1 MAATGEHSVSL
12 AFSKALA
19 SHPGHYSFYATVR
32 RIEQLSPDC
41 PRVGSWESSLKPAVR
56 FAQVPHLYFPP
67 SELFDYTLAAG
78 GGCGT
83 LQVYFFGLFG
93 PGGALPLTLT
103 EYVYERSRHHYDLTM
118 QRFADIFHDRLI
130 SLFYRAGT
138 RSQAAV
144 SYDRP
149 EEDELGDAAA
159 ALAGVPADPA
169 ASAPLPAFAPVAFG
183 RELVNRNQAAAL
195 RRALEGFFGVPVTI
209 QQHSP
214 CRIPIDEEARCRLGL
229 PGVCELGRNSLLGER
244 QRSITEQVTLII
256 GPLRYE
262 RYERFLPGSIGY
274 QRLQA
279 WLKLM
284 STRPLIWELQF
295 RIMTESIPAPSLN
308 ASCRLGGN
316 SIFPDPQSE
325 TTTCTLTLNF

>member
-1 MAATGEHSVSL
+1 MAATGEHPVSL
-12 AFSKALA
+12 TFSKALA
-19 SHPGHYSFYATVR
+19 SHPGHYSFYAAVR

-41 PRVGSWESSLKPAVR
+41 PRVGSWQSSLKPAVR

-67 SELFDYTLAAG
+67 SELFDYTLASG
-78 GGCGT
+78 GSCGT

-149 EEDELGDAAA
+149 QEDHLSEAAT
-159 ALAGVPADPA
+159 ALVGVPADPTA
-169 ASAPLPAFAPVAFG
+169 NAPLPALAPVAFG
-183 RELVNRNQAAAL
+183 RELVGKNQAGAL
-195 RRALEGFFGVPVTI
+195 RRTLEGFFGVPVSI
-209 QQHSP
+209 QQHTP
-214 CRIPIDEEARCRLGL
+214 CRIPIDEEARCRLGH
-229 PGVCELGRNSLLGER
+229 PGACELGHSTLLGGH

-262 RYERFLPGSIGY
+262 RYLRFLPGSTGY

-284 STRPLIWELQF
+284 STRPLIWKLQF

-316 SIFPDPQSE
+316 FIFPTPQSE
-325 TTTCTLTLNF
+325 TTTCTLTVNF